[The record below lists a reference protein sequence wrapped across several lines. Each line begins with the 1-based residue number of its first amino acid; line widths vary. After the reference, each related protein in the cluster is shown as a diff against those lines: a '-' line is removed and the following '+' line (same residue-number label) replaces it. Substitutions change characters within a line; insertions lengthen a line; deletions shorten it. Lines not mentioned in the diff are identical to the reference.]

1 MQRTIQQWTRTAA
14 LVAIAIGLTG
24 CPNNIAGHE
33 AGILE
38 TCDGVSK
45 DVLQPGTHF
54 YQPLCREVYVY
65 HVGTQL
71 FTMKGDGKAPAE
83 GQAPVGDEACLKVKI
98 KGGQEACLDIR
109 TEYEIDRRHLPDLHK
124 AVKDQYEQV
133 ILRPAVIRATK
144 NRATV
149 MTADA
154 IYADETQVALE
165 KHVEEELLKDDDLR
179 RNGIII
185 HSFIIEGVH
194 LDPKYEEE
202 VKAKAIAQQTRLKE
216 IELAA
221 AAQETAKR
229 TAAQAQAQVEQARAN
244 ADAAKIGKVKEAEG
258 QQEAAILEAKG
269 IIAKGEAQ
277 ARVEMLKREAM
288 YAGAAGAWRGRIEIE
303 RARAEVIKG
312 ILAGVT
318 VIPEHAVLQLTD
330 GVTRPA
336 SVTPTV
342 AVGGPPGR

>member
-1 MQRTIQQWTRTAA
+1 MERMMQQFMRATIFAAITASS
-14 LVAIAIGLTG
+14 LTG
-24 CPNNIAGHE
+24 CLPTNIEGHQ

-54 YQPLCREVYVY
+54 FQPFCREVYVY

-71 FTMKGDGKAPAE
+71 FTMKGDGKAVAE
-83 GQAPVGDEACLKVKI
+83 GQTPAGDEPCLRVKI

-149 MTADA
+149 MIADA

-165 KHVEEELLKDDDLR
+165 KHVEEELLKDDDLKR
-179 RNGIII
+179 AGIIL
-185 HSFIIEGVH
+185 HSFIIEAVH
-194 LDPKYEEE
+194 LDPKYESE
-202 VKAKAIAQQTRLKE
+202 VKE

-269 IIAKGEAQ
+269 ILAKGEAQ
-277 ARVEMLKREAM
+277 ARVEFLKRDAM
-288 YAGAAGAWRGRIEIE
+288 YAGAAGAWRGRIELE
-303 RARAEVIKG
+303 RARAEVLKG
-312 ILAGVT
+312 LLSGVT
-318 VIPEHAVLQLTD
+318 VIPEHAVLQLTN
-330 GVTRPA
+330 GAMGAPP
-336 SVTPTV
+336 VTPTV
-342 AVGGPPGR
+342 PVGR

>member
-1 MQRTIQQWTRTAA
+1 MRTIQNQMRAAA
-14 LVAIAIGLTG
+14 LVAIAVSLTG

-38 TCDGVSK
+38 TCSGVSK
-45 DVLQPGTHF
+45 EVLQPGTHF
-54 YQPLCREVYVY
+54 YQPFCREVYVY

-71 FTMKGDGKAPAE
+71 FTMKGDGKPLME
-83 GQAPVGDEACLKVKI
+83 GQTLAGDEPCLKVKI

-109 TEYEIDRRHLPDLHK
+109 TEYEIDRRQLADLHK

-133 ILRPAVIRATK
+133 IIRPAVIRVTK

-165 KHVEEELLKDDDLR
+165 RHVEEELLKDDDLKR
-179 RNGIII
+179 AGIII
-185 HSFIIEGVH
+185 HSFIIEAVH
-194 LDPKYEEE
+194 LDPKYESE
-202 VKAKAIAQQTRLKE
+202 VKEKAVAQQTRLKE

-229 TAAQAQAQVEQARAN
+229 TAAQAQAQVETARAE
-244 ADAAKIGKVKEAEG
+244 ADAAKIKTVLAAEAERL
-258 QQEAAILEAKG
+258 AAEQRAKG
-269 IIAKGEAQ
+269 LLAQGEAE
-277 ARVEMLKREAM
+277 ARVEFLKREAM
-288 YAGAAGAWRGRIEIE
+288 YAGAAGSWRGRIEIE
-303 RARAEVIKG
+303 RARAEVLKG
-312 ILAGVT
+312 LLAGVT

-330 GVTRPA
+330 GAMRAAP
-336 SVTPTV
+336 VTPTV
-342 AVGGPPGR
+342 GVGVR

>member
-1 MQRTIQQWTRTAA
+1 MQRMHMMGVA
-14 LVAIAIGLTG
+14 LCAAIAASSISG
-24 CPNNIAGHE
+24 CMPTNIEGHQ

-38 TCDGVSK
+38 TCDGVSAE
-45 DVLQPGTHF
+45 VLHPGTHF
-54 YQPLCREVYVY
+54 YQPFCREVYVY

-71 FTMKGDGKAPAE
+71 FTMKGDGVPTKDGQTPA
-83 GQAPVGDEACLKVKI
+83 GDEPCLKVKI

-149 MTADA
+149 MIADA

-165 KHVEEELLKDDDLR
+165 KAVEDELLKDDDLKR
-179 RNGIII
+179 AGIII

-194 LDPKYEEE
+194 LDPKYENE
-202 VKAKAIAQQTRLKE
+202 VKEKAIAQQTRLKE

-277 ARVEMLKREAM
+277 ARIELLKRDAM
-288 YAGAAGAWRGRIEIE
+288 YAGPAGAWRGRIEIE
-303 RARAEVIKG
+303 RARAEVLKG
-312 ILAGVT
+312 LLSGVT

-330 GVTRPA
+330 GVMRSAP
-336 SVTPTV
+336 VTPTV